1 MAPELFDSKTKIT
14 EKIDALVWAMGC
26 IFVEV
31 PSFDILTVG
40 DVLMLVCG
48 GPLPYENITT
58 LADLTKEMLINRLH
72 VGKLPQPFAPSKQQQ
87 QLDEQ
92 AASHAASSRD
102 PGVSSGSMTA
112 RQIRSSGGARD
123 ATVPGTRGSL
133 TARPSSKGGSQ
144 SWAAQKEQLMSNGGL
159 LSGTTPMISSASIHS
174 QLQAERAERERER
187 EKERER
193 ERERLEQEK
202 EREREREKER
212 EKEKLKLEIPLS
224 PAKVLKHHI
233 EELTEFEQGE
243 ILDFP
248 QIWYFG
254 AGAPKIRGTSAS
266 ANNHSYDDERGD
278 YMVVLH
284 DHILY
289 RYEVLNPLGKGSFGQ
304 VVRSFDFKTNNCVAL
319 KMVRNKKRF
328 HHQALVEVKI
338 LEHLRERDLESTS
351 NVVHMLDYFYFRNH
365 LCITFELLSINL
377 YEFIKNNNFQGVS
390 LGLIRRFAIQLLA
403 ALRFLKKLH
412 IIHCDLKPENVLLKN
427 PTKSGIKVI
436 DFGSSCFEDERVY
449 TYIQSRF
456 YRSPEVIL
464 GIPYDTAIDMWSF
477 GCILAELYT
486 GYPLFPGEN
495 EVEQLACIMEF
506 FGVPPAKILDG
517 APRIKMLCFGHGT
530 WVPALVDSRNGYTA
544 TYRHQ
549 SQPGHSSPPV
559 QPITHKLK
567 PLTSQ
572 QECRVAV
579 SAGPNRSMDEPTTLP
594 GEWPALLH
602 GGQIFTA
609 LLLSTSFSEKYR
621 GRFMKGL
628 NSAANIG
635 LVYTELSRAELR
647 IPHRSGDETW
657 HLYLLHRA
665 GNREAVAFIWVAG
678 TAGGDRTIYVCF
690 SPLRYRTQFVKICC
704 AGLAKNGMSARRAC
718 HQTTDASM
726 GEMMLPVS
734 EYIKV
739 KLDRLWDP
747 DGDQRLYHKLLQTV
761 KELPSHRVIFS
772 GISHGAA
779 LAQAA
784 ALKFQI
790 QRQETEVFVVTW
802 NAYRWTDSTGR
813 EAAERNL
820 GTRMLHFVLSRR
832 ETAQA
837 NRYWDSVTGFP
848 QDFSPMP
855 NQVLLDAD
863 TGGFYKHHGE
873 SRSQLGAALL
883 MRTFELHF
891 ARSAISATKKA
902 TAQAVGW
909 DDASSEDDEHYLLN
923 RRLELFQDSLM
934 NKAKKVAMAS
944 HAVKRKTSQ
953 TQSDFLLATK
963 RWRGYSAQTSSAA
976 TITLDQPETNPSER
990 SSEEFERDLAV
1001 WCSFFWCCVCGLAC
1015 FCH

>member
-1 MAPELFDSKTKIT
+1 MGALPRLVLRTHVENSLRRAGQVLCFASAFSRIISTEGQGPEPRAQPRRRMDWSKNDTLPSLGAASKPSTRGGEIPRMNRNGGLAPLHASSHFSKP
-14 EKIDALVWAMGC
+14 EDQGP
-26 IFVEV
+26 V
-31 PSFDILTVG
+31 PRSAHGNRLGATFSSSMTVG
-40 DVLMLVCG
+40 HGAG
-48 GPLPYENITT
+48 GGLAASSTT
-58 LADLTKEMLINRLH
+58 SNWAPQLH

-102 PGVSSGSMTA
+102 PGGVSSGSMTA

-123 ATVPGTRGSL
+123 PTVPGTRGSL

-144 SWAAQKEQLMSNGGL
+144 SWAAQKEQLLNGGL

-495 EVEQLACIMEF
+495 EVEQLACIMEL
-506 FGVPPAKILDG
+506 FGVPPSKILEG
-517 APRIKMLCFGHGT
+517 APRIKMFFDPHGNPRL
-530 WVPALVDSRNGYTA
+530 VPNSRGKLRRPGAKELQSVLRTSEGKFVDFLLGCLQWDARERFSPEDAL
-544 TYRHQ
+544 
-549 SQPGHSSPPV
+549 
-559 QPITHKLK
+559 
-567 PLTSQ
+567 Q
-572 QECRVAV
+572 QEWILECYAKPPRDSGA
-579 SAGPNRSMDEPTTLP
+579 AGRAPE
-594 GEWPALLH
+594 A
-602 GGQIFTA
+602 QA
-609 LLLSTSFSEKYR
+609 STSSRTR
-621 GRFMKGL
+621 G
-628 NSAANIG
+628 AAD
-635 LVYTELSRAELR
+635 S
-647 IPHRSGDETW
+647 HRSRRGVQMSSTGGFGATGG
-657 HLYLLHRA
+657 LA
-665 GNREAVAFIWVAG
+665 AS
-678 TAGGDRTIYVCF
+678 TAGGGTNLTFPPIEGSGGLQPLPKQKRTVHKVPPEGQG
-690 SPLRYRTQFVKICC
+690 SSTTVGSSST
-704 AGLAKNGMSARRAC
+704 GLM
-718 HQTTDASM
+718 T
-726 GEMMLPVS
+726 
-734 EYIKV
+734 
-739 KLDRLWDP
+739 
-747 DGDQRLYHKLLQTV
+747 
-761 KELPSHRVIFS
+761 S
-772 GISHGAA
+772 GLGSLSQSLGAPQPHASHGPGDAKS
-779 LAQAA
+779 L
-784 ALKFQI
+784 
-790 QRQETEVFVVTW
+790 ET
-802 NAYRWTDSTGR
+802 
-813 EAAERNL
+813 
-820 GTRMLHFVLSRR
+820 
-832 ETAQA
+832 
-837 NRYWDSVTGFP
+837 
-848 QDFSPMP
+848 
-855 NQVLLDAD
+855 
-863 TGGFYKHHGE
+863 
-873 SRSQLGAALL
+873 
-883 MRTFELHF
+883 
-891 ARSAISATKKA
+891 
-902 TAQAVGW
+902 
-909 DDASSEDDEHYLLN
+909 
-923 RRLELFQDSLM
+923 
-934 NKAKKVAMAS
+934 
-944 HAVKRKTSQ
+944 
-953 TQSDFLLATK
+953 
-963 RWRGYSAQTSSAA
+963 
-976 TITLDQPETNPSER
+976 
-990 SSEEFERDLAV
+990 
-1001 WCSFFWCCVCGLAC
+1001 
-1015 FCH
+1015 

>member
-1 MAPELFDSKTKIT
+1 MDWSKNDTLPSLGAASKPSTRGGEIPRMNRNGGLAPLHASSHFSKP
-14 EKIDALVWAMGC
+14 EDQGP
-26 IFVEV
+26 V
-31 PSFDILTVG
+31 PRSAHGNRLGATFSSSMTVG
-40 DVLMLVCG
+40 HGAG
-48 GPLPYENITT
+48 GGLAASSTT
-58 LADLTKEMLINRLH
+58 SNWAPQLH

-102 PGVSSGSMTA
+102 PGGVSSGSMTA

-123 ATVPGTRGSL
+123 PAVPGTRGSL

-144 SWAAQKEQLMSNGGL
+144 SWAAQKEQLLNGGL

-495 EVEQLACIMEF
+495 EAVLCDLLVSLLRRQNLVSVHGGRATGLYYGALWRRVLTTLACELTQDVPVLCQWQYDE
-506 FGVPPAKILDG
+506 VPPSKILEG
-517 APRIKMLCFGHGT
+517 APRIKMCF
-530 WVPALVDSRNGYTA
+530 
-544 TYRHQ
+544 
-549 SQPGHSSPPV
+549 
-559 QPITHKLK
+559 
-567 PLTSQ
+567 
-572 QECRVAV
+572 
-579 SAGPNRSMDEPTTLP
+579 LP
-594 GEWPALLH
+594 
-602 GGQIFTA
+602 
-609 LLLSTSFSEKYR
+609 
-621 GRFMKGL
+621 
-628 NSAANIG
+628 
-635 LVYTELSRAELR
+635 
-647 IPHRSGDETW
+647 
-657 HLYLLHRA
+657 
-665 GNREAVAFIWVAG
+665 
-678 TAGGDRTIYVCF
+678 
-690 SPLRYRTQFVKICC
+690 
-704 AGLAKNGMSARRAC
+704 
-718 HQTTDASM
+718 
-726 GEMMLPVS
+726 
-734 EYIKV
+734 
-739 KLDRLWDP
+739 
-747 DGDQRLYHKLLQTV
+747 
-761 KELPSHRVIFS
+761 
-772 GISHGAA
+772 
-779 LAQAA
+779 
-784 ALKFQI
+784 
-790 QRQETEVFVVTW
+790 
-802 NAYRWTDSTGR
+802 
-813 EAAERNL
+813 
-820 GTRMLHFVLSRR
+820 
-832 ETAQA
+832 
-837 NRYWDSVTGFP
+837 
-848 QDFSPMP
+848 
-855 NQVLLDAD
+855 
-863 TGGFYKHHGE
+863 
-873 SRSQLGAALL
+873 
-883 MRTFELHF
+883 
-891 ARSAISATKKA
+891 
-902 TAQAVGW
+902 
-909 DDASSEDDEHYLLN
+909 
-923 RRLELFQDSLM
+923 
-934 NKAKKVAMAS
+934 
-944 HAVKRKTSQ
+944 
-953 TQSDFLLATK
+953 LAT
-963 RWRGYSAQTSSAA
+963 R
-976 TITLDQPETNPSER
+976 R
-990 SSEEFERDLAV
+990 S
-1001 WCSFFWCCVCGLAC
+1001 
-1015 FCH
+1015 